1 MTAEECVREYN
12 HGLLRPTSPDN
23 SAMSVSVRFA
33 RVNHASLIFG
43 ISRLRLFRALLFY
56 DSRDKTSAEKQATNG
71 FMSVGKAAKKK
82 NFASLSRAEPVS
94 RSPLL
99 LFFLHNSIKLQSH
112 FLFRSLR
119 DDLGL
124 ETRRKKTTK
133 GSCGD
138 DDDDGIR
145 LSGARVKNQVKL
157 RDGSSFFSTQRSL
170 LLVSRVFHT
179 HTISQ
184 HVTASRCTREGLS
197 IRSYLD

>member
-12 HGLLRPTSPDN
+12 HGLLRPASPDN

-99 LFFLHNSIKLQSH
+99 LFLFAQFHQASIA
-112 FLFRSLR
+112 FSLSPAP
-119 DDLGL
+119 
-124 ETRRKKTTK
+124 RRPWTGNEKK
-133 GSCGD
+133 
-138 DDDDGIR
+138 
-145 LSGARVKNQVKL
+145 KL
-157 RDGSSFFSTQRSL
+157 RKVVAAMMMMT
-170 LLVSRVFHT
+170 VF
-179 HTISQ
+179 
-184 HVTASRCTREGLS
+184 ASAERE
-197 IRSYLD
+197 